1 MATFEKAV
9 MHCNEISS
17 LLDAYRSKLQQAL
30 NTAHTR
36 EHSENNTYYASRS
49 GYSTEHNDLTN
60 ENNRK
65 KNLRY
70 SKTHE
75 YLDATRRLLDSIND
89 PHWFRMRQHYYD
101 ATIGHASP
109 DRYLSTTPEELIS
122 LLENIFSQLHEE
134 VLQLCNAFMPPAVS
148 NAVGFVVPSFRKAK
162 YTRIASLRN
171 KLLGIAVAL
180 CDCSDLCSRQTQLD
194 EALATAQGNL
204 EENHALNIQ
213 QIRESTN
220 ESLAYYAEY
229 YSNQLHTS
237 VSCNTLQTQ
246 MPLQIGQYTYPSTPE
261 SIIRE
266 QSDAS
271 DESSQP
277 LFTIPVTCSGFEK
290 SIVFRTSGQSCLAEF
305 YSQLALDILSNDPST
320 NIAMIDIAG
329 LGRNYYALAELSGVS
344 HFSVMSTAD
353 QVQSYLETAERSISE
368 VYAGRELAGKTY
380 IFVDDCVCNIPDR
393 CVESLARII
402 ANGSACGVYVIAS
415 VKETVSADRRW
426 NSILGGIDASK
437 FNVSSNRLLIG
448 SGFIT
453 LASSAN
459 SASRVSLIAT
469 RLEHVS
475 KSADVIPLWKTFPD
489 ATRWQTHS
497 SANGISV
504 PIGIDVQ
511 TGSPSYFS
519 LTEEK
524 PYALIVGDVDVGKS
538 SALHCLTLQMMANYA
553 PSEVRIAIGDF
564 KDGCEFNTYV
574 RSGVLSVDAVVNSQ
588 DPDTMSSFLGFYV
601 AEMHRRQVLFNT
613 TAEQCGRIIR
623 KYETYREAC
632 SDHGLPHVPR
642 ICLIIDEFQSLFDS
656 PVAGTSAL
664 LSELVRK
671 GRTFGIHIIMASQRA
686 VSDNPRN
693 GFSSELKNYFTTRM
707 VFRCPQQAAR
717 SMLSERCADT
727 GRENSGIPGAALLK
741 KGHCI
746 VNTYMGQ
753 NERDNSTIQCFYASD
768 SAIEKVIRVLKH
780 LNGVSKHGVL
790 LAQEAPSVTAPGKVD
805 RYILLGDSVRLK
817 HDYSNPNE
825 DVFRDNSLVGVDINK
840 LRSNIVV
847 ASTDVRVHFSSFK
860 AILDATPTNAKI
872 NLCGSRDNPLT
883 ELFLQESGESI
894 THIERI
900 AELTCEP
907 CEEYIINLIIEPERV
922 SEYSQATS
930 LRRTTTIEHFD
941 RILDLPEGGNVMN
954 VIFTSSFKMFKT
966 NLPYV
971 AAKVPLRIV
980 GTGDNEN
987 LRLAIGE
994 NTVLARSNFDTP
1006 SQTAIK
1012 AYYHNK
1018 TSGKTGKVILF
1029 RRTL

>member
-1 MATFEKAV
+1 MTQEKLTPKECPTLTLSV
-9 MHCNEISS
+9 RDFLVRVSPFRESGEDS
-17 LLDAYRSKLQQAL
+17 L
-30 NTAHTR
+30 
-36 EHSENNTYYASRS
+36 
-49 GYSTEHNDLTN
+49 
-60 ENNRK
+60 
-65 KNLRY
+65 
-70 SKTHE
+70 
-75 YLDATRRLLDSIND
+75 I
-89 PHWFRMRQHYYD
+89 
-101 ATIGHASP
+101 
-109 DRYLSTTPEELIS
+109 
-122 LLENIFSQLHEE
+122 
-134 VLQLCNAFMPPAVS
+134 C
-148 NAVGFVVPSFRKAK
+148 
-162 YTRIASLRN
+162 
-171 KLLGIAVAL
+171 
-180 CDCSDLCSRQTQLD
+180 
-194 EALATAQGNL
+194 EALLSLKLPESLEKNGLHFFFWKMSQGCCRMTAAGHLKPSSPRLRTWGILWNGVCITANFSESPKAESGCILSDIL
-204 EENHALNIQ
+204 EEG
-213 QIRESTN
+213 
-220 ESLAYYAEY
+220 
-229 YSNQLHTS
+229 
-237 VSCNTLQTQ
+237 VS
-246 MPLQIGQYTYPSTPE
+246 
-261 SIIRE
+261 
-266 QSDAS
+266 
-271 DESSQP
+271 
-277 LFTIPVTCSGFEK
+277 EK
-290 SIVFRTSGQSCLAEF
+290 YFLSPAAMAR
-305 YSQLALDILSNDPST
+305 ILSS
-320 NIAMIDIAG
+320 

>member
-17 LLDAYRSKLQQAL
+17 LLDAYCSNLEQAL
-30 NTAHTR
+30 NTAHAR
-36 EHSENNTYYASRS
+36 EHSENNTYSTARS

-75 YLDATRRLLDSIND
+75 HLDAARRLLDSIND
-89 PHWFRMRQHYYD
+89 PHWFRMKQHYYD

-109 DRYLSTTPEELIS
+109 DRYLTTTPEELIS
-122 LLENIFSQLHEE
+122 LLENVFLQLREEILQLH
-134 VLQLCNAFMPPAVS
+134 NAFTPPAVS
-148 NAVGFVVPSFRKAK
+148 NAVGFVIPQFRKAK
-162 YTRIASLRN
+162 YTRIALLRN

-180 CDCSDLCSRQTQLD
+180 CDCSDLCSRQAQLD
-194 EALATAQGNL
+194 DALATAQDKL

-213 QIRESTN
+213 RIRESTA
-220 ESLAYYAEY
+220 ESLAHNAEY
-229 YSNQLHTS
+229 YTNQLQTS
-237 VSCNTLQTQ
+237 VSYNTLRTR

-261 SIIRE
+261 SIIPE
-266 QSDAS
+266 QSNAA
-271 DESSQP
+271 DESSQA
-277 LFTIPVTCSGFEK
+277 LFTIPVFCSGFEK
-290 SIVFRTSGQSCLAEF
+290 SIVFRTRGQSGLAGF
-305 YSQLALDILSNDPST
+305 YSQLTLDILSHDPSAH
-320 NIAMIDIAG
+320 IAMIDIAG
-329 LGRNYYALAELSGVS
+329 LGRNYYTLAKLSGVS
-344 HFSVMSTAD
+344 HFSVISTAD
-353 QVQSYLETAERSISE
+353 QVQSYLESAERSISE
-368 VYAGRELAGKTY
+368 VYAGRELASKTY
-380 IFVDDCVCNIPDR
+380 IFIDDCVCNIPDR

-426 NSILGGIDASK
+426 NSILAEIDASK
-437 FNVSSNRLLIG
+437 FNVSSDRLLIG

-475 KSADVIPLWKTFPD
+475 KSADIIPLWKTFPD

-613 TAEQCGRIIR
+613 TAERCGRIIR

-642 ICLIIDEFQSLFDS
+642 ICLIIDEFQSLFES

-780 LNGVSKHGVL
+780 LNGVSRHGVL

-847 ASTDVRVHFSSFK
+847 ASNDVRVHFSSFK

-907 CEEYIINLIIEPERV
+907 CEEYTINLIIEPERV

-930 LRRTTTIEHFD
+930 LRRTATIEHFD

-966 NLPYV
+966 NLPYA

-980 GTGDNEN
+980 GIGDNEN

>member
-1 MATFEKAV
+1 MVTFEKAV

-17 LLDAYRSKLQQAL
+17 LLDTYCSKLEQAL
-30 NTAHTR
+30 NTAHAQ
-36 EHSENNTYYASRS
+36 EHSENNAYVAIRLA
-49 GYSTEHNDLTN
+49 YSSEHNDLTN
-60 ENNRK
+60 ENNHK

-75 YLDATRRLLDSIND
+75 YLDAARRLLDSIND
-89 PHWFRMRQHYYD
+89 PHWFRMRQRYYD
-101 ATIGHASP
+101 ATIEYTNP
-109 DRYLSTTPEELIS
+109 DMYRATSPEELIP
-122 LLENIFSQLHEE
+122 LLDNVFLQLRAE
-134 VLQLCNAFMPPAVS
+134 VLQLCNAFTPPAVS
-148 NAVGFVVPSFRKAK
+148 NAVGFVVPPFRKDK

-180 CDCSDLCSRQTQLD
+180 CDCNDLCSRQVQLD
-194 EALATAQGNL
+194 NVLETAHGNL

-213 QIRESTN
+213 QIRESTAEN
-220 ESLAYYAEY
+220 LAHNAEY
-229 YSNQLHTS
+229 YTNQLQTS
-237 VSCNTLQTQ
+237 VSYNTLQTQ

-261 SIIRE
+261 YIIPE
-266 QSDAS
+266 QSNAA

-277 LFTIPVTCSGFEK
+277 LFTIPVFCSGFEK
-290 SIVFRTSGQSCLAEF
+290 SIIFRTRGQSGLAGF
-305 YSQLALDILSNDPST
+305 YSQLALDILSHDPSAH
-320 NIAMIDIAG
+320 IAMIDIAG
-329 LGRNYYALAELSGVS
+329 LGRNYYTLAELSGVS

-353 QVQSYLETAERSISE
+353 QVQSYLESAERSISE
-368 VYAGRELAGKTY
+368 VYAGRELASKTY
-380 IFVDDCVCNIPDR
+380 IFIDDCVCNIPDR

-426 NSILGGIDASK
+426 NSILAEIDASK
-437 FNVSSNRLLIG
+437 FNVSSDRLLIG
-448 SGFIT
+448 SGFIA

-497 SANGISV
+497 SANGITV
-504 PIGIDVQ
+504 PIGINVQ

-538 SALHCLTLQMMANYA
+538 SALHCLTLQMVANYA

-613 TAEQCGRIIR
+613 TAERCGRIIR

-656 PVAGTSAL
+656 PVAGTSAM

-727 GRENSGIPGAALLK
+727 GRENSGIPRAALLK

-790 LAQEAPSVTAPGKVD
+790 LAQEAPSATAPGKVD

-847 ASTDVRVHFSSFK
+847 ASNDVRVHFSSFK
-860 AILDATPTNAKI
+860 AILDAAPTNAKI

-907 CEEYIINLIIEPERV
+907 CEEYTINLIIEPERV

-930 LRRTTTIEHFD
+930 LRRTATIEHFD

-954 VIFTSSFKMFKT
+954 VIFASSFKMFKT
-966 NLPYV
+966 NLPYA

-980 GTGDNEN
+980 GIGDSEN

-1006 SQTAIK
+1006 SRAAIK